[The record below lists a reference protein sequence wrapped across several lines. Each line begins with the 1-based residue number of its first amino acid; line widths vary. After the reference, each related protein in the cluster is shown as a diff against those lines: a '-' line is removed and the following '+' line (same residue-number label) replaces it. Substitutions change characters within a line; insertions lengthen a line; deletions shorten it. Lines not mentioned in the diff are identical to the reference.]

1 MVALLLLIAWPVA
14 ELFVMF
20 EVASAIGFLYM
31 LLLLIVAWPIGWWV
45 MRSQGRLVWR
55 RLQAAVAQGRTPTR
69 EVLDGALLLLGG
81 ALLIIPGF
89 ISDAVGLVL
98 LLPPTRALVR
108 TVAGRHLHSRFV
120 VRAVGAT
127 GRPYDVDSTAT
138 DVDQTRLQP

>member
-1 MVALLLLIAWPVA
+1 MVALLLLIAWPAA

-20 EVASAIGFLYM
+20 EVANAIGFFYM

-55 RLQAAVAQGRTPTR
+55 RLQAAVAEGRAPTR
-69 EVLDGALLLLGG
+69 EVLDGALVLVGG

-89 ISDAVGLVL
+89 ISDAVGLLL
-98 LLPPTRALVR
+98 LLPPTRALLRGVTR
-108 TVAGRHLHSRFV
+108 RNLRSRFV

-127 GRPYDVDSTAT
+127 GQPYDVDSTAS
-138 DVDQTRLQP
+138 DVDQPRLQP

>member
-1 MVALLLLIAWPVA
+1 MVALLLLWPVA

-20 EVASAIGFLYM
+20 EVANAIGFHYM
-31 LLLLIVAWPIGWWV
+31 LLALIVAWPIGWWAV
-45 MRSQGRLVWR
+45 RSQGRLMWR
-55 RLQAAVAQGRTPTR
+55 RLQAAVAEGRRPTR
-69 EVLDGALLLLGG
+69 EVLDGALVLLGG

-98 LLPPTRALVR
+98 LLPPTRALMRGLVR
-108 TVAGRHLHSRFV
+108 RNLQSRFV

-138 DVDQTRLQP
+138 DVDQPRLHP